1 MRITSA
7 RPSARLEPKLHSG
20 TNQRH
25 LAPQHVDELRQL
37 VHAGVVEETPHSC
50 LGWCAIPDPADP
62 LNVVHR
68 DPEIEHGNPATIG
81 AEAKVAIKHGAGA
94 VELDRQA

>member
-25 LAPQHVDELRQL
+25 LAPQHVDKLRQL
-37 VHAGVVEETPHSC
+37 VHTGVVEETPHSR

-62 LNVVHR
+62 INVVRR
-68 DPEIEHGNPATIG
+68 DPEIEHGNPPTIG
-81 AEAKVAIKHGAGA
+81 TKAKLAIEYGAGA